1 MLVLRSIFF
10 ALLLPGS
17 ATVVIPYFILSRRG
31 VPHWDAI
38 GLPGLVAVALGATI
52 LIRCIVDFARVGR
65 GTLAPV
71 DPPRALVIR
80 GLYRYVRNPMYVGV
94 VLVLLGEAALFRS
107 TDLLLYSAVFFL
119 VVNLFVILYEE
130 PALRARFGEPYEQY
144 RRSVGRWIPRRNAM
158 KRAGLI
164 ALLLI
169 LDAPLPAQM
178 PRTLSAN
185 DQRARDIFEQLININ
200 TTGSSGST
208 TVAANAMAKRLTD
221 AGFPAAD
228 VQVIGP
234 AASKNYNLVARFRST
249 GMQKPILLLA
259 HIDVVEAK
267 KEDWSVD
274 PFTFLERE
282 GFFYGRGTMD
292 VKDGAAI
299 LVATLARLKQE
310 GYRPNRDLILALT
323 TGEEGGSDYNGVQWL
338 LANHRDLIDAAFV
351 INMDAGDPVILNGK
365 RLMRSVQASEK
376 VYVTFKLEVH
386 NPGGH
391 SSLPTNDNAIYRL
404 AAALGRL
411 SAYEFPAQ
419 LNEITRASFAR
430 WGQLQQ
436 GQLATDMAAV
446 AGPTPDTAAIRRLSS
461 ASPLYNAQLRTTCVA
476 TELAGG
482 HAENALPQ
490 SASATVNCRMLPGT
504 PSDEVQSTLSRV
516 VNDTT
521 VTVSVVTAAVPSP
534 PSPLKPE
541 IMDPVER
548 VTKRLWNIPVVPVM
562 ETGATDGLYLRNAGI
577 PVYGVSGVFV
587 DINDIRAH
595 GRDERIGVQDYYD
608 GAEYIYQLVKAVTSR

>member
-1 MLVLRSIFF
+1 
-10 ALLLPGS
+10 
-17 ATVVIPYFILSRRG
+17 
-31 VPHWDAI
+31 
-38 GLPGLVAVALGATI
+38 
-52 LIRCIVDFARVGR
+52 
-65 GTLAPV
+65 
-71 DPPRALVIR
+71 
-80 GLYRYVRNPMYVGV
+80 
-94 VLVLLGEAALFRS
+94 
-107 TDLLLYSAVFFL
+107 
-119 VVNLFVILYEE
+119 
-130 PALRARFGEPYEQY
+130 
-144 RRSVGRWIPRRNAM
+144 M
-158 KRAGLI
+158 KRACLLAVLIGLN
-164 ALLLI
+164 
-169 LDAPLPAQM
+169 APLRAQTQ
-178 PRTLSAN
+178 RTLSPN

-208 TVAANAMAKRLTD
+208 TVASTAMAKRLLD
-221 AGFPAAD
+221 AGFPPAD

-234 AASKNYNLVARFRST
+234 AGSKNYNLVARFRGT
-249 GMQKPILLLA
+249 GTQKPVLLLA

-267 KEDWSVD
+267 REDWSVD
-274 PFTFLERE
+274 PFTLLERD
-282 GFFYGRGTMD
+282 GFFYGRGTLD

-323 TGEEGGSDYNGVQWL
+323 TGEEGGSDYNGVEWL
-338 LANHRDLIDAAFV
+338 LANHRDLIEAAFV
-351 INMDAGDPVILNGK
+351 INMDAGDPVKLNGT
-365 RLMRSVQASEK
+365 RLMRTVQASEK

-391 SSLPTNDNAIYRL
+391 SSLPPKDNAIYRL

-419 LNEITRASFAR
+419 LNEITRASFTR
-430 WGQLQQ
+430 WSQLQQ

-446 AGPTPDTAAIRRLSS
+446 ARPTPDSAAIRRLSDM
-461 ASPLYNAQLRTTCVA
+461 SPLYNAQLRTTCVA

-504 PSDEVQSTLSRV
+504 PSTEVQSTLSRV
-516 VNDTT
+516 VNDTAVVIT
-521 VTVSVVTAAVPSP
+521 VVTAAVPSP

-608 GAEYIYQLVKAVTSR
+608 GAEYIYQLVKAVTSTQR